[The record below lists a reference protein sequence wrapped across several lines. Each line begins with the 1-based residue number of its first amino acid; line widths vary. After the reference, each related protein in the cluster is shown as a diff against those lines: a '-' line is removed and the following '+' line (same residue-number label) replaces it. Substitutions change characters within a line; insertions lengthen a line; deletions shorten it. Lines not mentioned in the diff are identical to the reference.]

1 MKLSKIALAVAGLLS
16 SATVFAASTTHTISV
31 SATIVGNCRFNTA
44 GPTTLT
50 LANSGAVID
59 QSLGTDATG
68 SANVTYRCTTGTVA
82 ATTADNG
89 LFFSGSRRVNDGGT
103 NFMPY
108 ALGLAGG
115 AGTGTGHGAGQD
127 LTLTVSGTITAANH
141 QNAAAGTYSDTVIL
155 TITP

>member
-68 SANVTYRCTTGTVA
+68 SASVTYRCTTGTVA
-82 ATTADNG
+82 STTADNG
-89 LFFSGSRRVNDGGT
+89 LNFSGSRRVFDGT
-103 NFMPY
+103 NYMPY

-141 QNAAAGTYSDTVIL
+141 QNAPAGAYADTVVL